1 MVTTYDTY
9 IDLDTCTSVIVF
21 TNPDD
26 ISIDPFWTERNDKAY
41 EMNQQGKTS
50 RWPNWIFEPDASR
63 TTGRFPGL
71 RPIPGKRSWIDQAA
85 AQEFLDYVTA
95 RAANYNIPITTSI
108 NGYDNTP

>member
-26 ISIDPFWTERNDKAY
+26 VSIEPFRTERNDKAY

-50 RWPNWIFEPDASR
+50 RWLNVIFEPDASR
-63 TTGRFPGL
+63 TGKYPGL
-71 RPIPGKRSWIDQAA
+71 RQVPGKRSWIDQAA
-85 AQEFLDYVTA
+85 AQEFLDHA
-95 RAANYNIPITTSI
+95 KSLAESYNISISTSI
-108 NGYDNTP
+108 EGYDNTP